1 MKYIKSM
8 MFAIAL
14 IMAAPIFFTACQEDA
29 PEINY
34 TMNVSVVN
42 DFTKV
47 VQAINDGFLKNQ
59 QAVDSLTK
67 VLDKMNTTQEHK
79 LEAISDILNAVNTT
93 LEAKL
98 AAVEAALNA
107 QTLSLEAK
115 MELLIKAFNAQTL
128 SLEAKLEALK
138 TAINNLPDYSA
149 KLDALAEA
157 INALPNYED
166 KLAAIQSAIAAM
178 PNYSAKF
185 DALARAINALPNYG
199 TQLTA
204 IQKAIVAMPNYESQ
218 FKAIVDALG
227 LLKKEIEKVGPAQS
241 GMSAE
246 LAKATTAIT
255 NLIATVKTGNEDET
269 KALEAIVKKLEELKE
284 KIGTGKPSG
293 SGNTG
298 GVGEDPDDV
307 YGNNIEF
314 NKISFGDIIG
324 LIDKMNSKNFEVT
337 KGIILLRTSEGRF
350 AKVDIGPARTGY
362 HIASSNDK
370 SRLAISYI
378 LYDAN
383 GKVKNKNSVH
393 FEARFNKDGSPVAKR
408 EFEVDFDSGNKGG
421 IGSDL
426 HFTVNIRY
434 EDSSLA
440 WVIDG
445 VKFKCLNNTKAVTYH
460 KY

>member
-1 MKYIKSM
+1 
-8 MFAIAL
+8 
-14 IMAAPIFFTACQEDA
+14 MAAPVFFTACQEDA

-67 VLDKMNTTQEHK
+67 VLDKMNTTQQQK

-93 LEAKL
+93 LDTKL
-98 AAVEAALNA
+98 ATIEAA
-107 QTLSLEAK
+107 
-115 MELLIKAFNAQTL
+115 INAQTL

-149 KLDALAEA
+149 KLDALTEA

-166 KLAAIQSAIAAM
+166 KLAAIQGAIAAM

-185 DALARAINALPNYG
+185 DALATAINALPNYG

-227 LLKKEIEKVGPAQS
+227 LLKKEMEKVGSAQS

-255 NLIATVKTGNEDET
+255 NLIAAVKTGNENET

-298 GVGEDPDDV
+298 VVGEDPDDV
-307 YGNNIEF
+307 YGNNLEF

-350 AKVDIGPARTGY
+350 AKVEISPARTGY
-362 HIASSNDK
+362 HISSSTDK

-393 FEARFNKDGSPVAKR
+393 FEARFNKDGSPVAKP

-426 HFTVNIRY
+426 RFTVKLRY
-434 EDSSLA
+434 EHSSLA
-440 WVIDG
+440 DVIDG
-445 VKFKCLNNTKAVTYH
+445 VKFKCLNNTKVVTYH

>member
-1 MKYIKSM
+1 M

-14 IMAAPIFFTACQEDA
+14 IMAAPVFFTACQEDA

-67 VLDKMNTTQEHK
+67 VLDKMNTTQQQK

-93 LEAKL
+93 LETKL
-98 AAVEAALNA
+98 AAVEAAL
-107 QTLSLEAK
+107 
-115 MELLIKAFNAQTL
+115 NAQTL

-149 KLDALAEA
+149 KLDALTEA

-307 YGNNIEF
+307 YGNNLEF
-314 NKISFGDIIG
+314 NKIAFGDIIG

-350 AKVDIGPARTGY
+350 AKVEISPARTGY
-362 HIASSNDK
+362 HIASDYDK

-393 FEARFNKDGSPVAKR
+393 FEARYNKDGTPVTKP

-426 HFTVNIRY
+426 RFTVNIRY
-434 EDSSLA
+434 EHSLLA
-440 WVIDG
+440 DVIDG

>member
-1 MKYIKSM
+1 
-8 MFAIAL
+8 
-14 IMAAPIFFTACQEDA
+14 MAAPVFFTACQEDA

-93 LEAKL
+93 LETKL
-98 AAVEAALNA
+98 AAVEA
-107 QTLSLEAK
+107 
-115 MELLIKAFNAQTL
+115 AFNAQTL

-149 KLDALAEA
+149 KLDALTEA

-178 PNYSAKF
+178 PDYSAKF

-227 LLKKEIEKVGPAQS
+227 LLKKEMEKVGSAQS

-255 NLIATVKTGNEDET
+255 NLIAAVKTGNEDET
-269 KALEAIVKKLEELKE
+269 KALDAIVKKLEELKE

-307 YGNNIEF
+307 YGNNLEF

-350 AKVDIGPARTGY
+350 AKVDISPARTGY
-362 HIASSNDK
+362 HIASSSDK

-393 FEARFNKDGSPVAKR
+393 FEARFNKDGSPVTKP

-434 EDSSLA
+434 ESSSLA
-440 WVIDG
+440 NVIDG

>member
-1 MKYIKSM
+1 M

-14 IMAAPIFFTACQEDA
+14 IMAAPVFFTACQEDA

-67 VLDKMNTTQEHK
+67 VLDKMNTTQQQK

-93 LEAKL
+93 LETKL

-115 MELLIKAFNAQTL
+115 MQLLVKAFNAQTL

-149 KLDALAEA
+149 KLDALTEA

-204 IQKAIVAMPNYESQ
+204 IQ
-218 FKAIVDALG
+218 KAIVDALG

-307 YGNNIEF
+307 YGNNLEF
-314 NKISFGDIIG
+314 NKIAFGDIIG

-350 AKVDIGPARTGY
+350 AKVEISPARTGY
-362 HIASSNDK
+362 HIASDYDK

-393 FEARFNKDGSPVAKR
+393 FEARYNKDGTPVTKP

-426 HFTVNIRY
+426 RFTVNIRY
-434 EDSSLA
+434 EHSLLA
-440 WVIDG
+440 DVIDG

>member
-1 MKYIKSM
+1 
-8 MFAIAL
+8 
-14 IMAAPIFFTACQEDA
+14 MAAPVFFTACQEDA

-67 VLDKMNTTQEHK
+67 VLDKMNTTQQQK

-93 LEAKL
+93 LETKL

-115 MELLIKAFNAQTL
+115 MQLLVKAFNAQTL

-138 TAINNLPDYSA
+138 TAINNLPD
-149 KLDALAEA
+149 
-157 INALPNYED
+157 
-166 KLAAIQSAIAAM
+166 
-178 PNYSAKF
+178 YSAKF

-307 YGNNIEF
+307 YGNNLEF
-314 NKISFGDIIG
+314 NKIAFGDIIG

-350 AKVDIGPARTGY
+350 AKVEISPARTGY
-362 HIASSNDK
+362 HIASDYDK

-393 FEARFNKDGSPVAKR
+393 FEARYNKDGTPVTKP

-426 HFTVNIRY
+426 RFTVNIRY
-434 EDSSLA
+434 EHSLLA
-440 WVIDG
+440 DVIDG

>member
-1 MKYIKSM
+1 M

-14 IMAAPIFFTACQEDA
+14 IMAAPVFFTACQEDA

-93 LEAKL
+93 LETKL
-98 AAVEAALNA
+98 AAVEA
-107 QTLSLEAK
+107 
-115 MELLIKAFNAQTL
+115 AFNAQTL

-149 KLDALAEA
+149 KLDALTEA

-178 PNYSAKF
+178 PDYSAKF

-227 LLKKEIEKVGPAQS
+227 LLKKEMEKVGSAQS

-255 NLIATVKTGNEDET
+255 NLIAAVKTGNEDET
-269 KALEAIVKKLEELKE
+269 KALDAIVKKLEELKE

-307 YGNNIEF
+307 YGNNLEF

-350 AKVDIGPARTGY
+350 AKVDISPARTGY
-362 HIASSNDK
+362 HIASSSDK

-393 FEARFNKDGSPVAKR
+393 FEARFNKDGSPVTKP

-434 EDSSLA
+434 ESSSLA
-440 WVIDG
+440 NVIDG

>member
-1 MKYIKSM
+1 M
-8 MFAIAL
+8 
-14 IMAAPIFFTACQEDA
+14 
-29 PEINY
+29 
-34 TMNVSVVN
+34 
-42 DFTKV
+42 
-47 VQAINDGFLKNQ
+47 
-59 QAVDSLTK
+59 
-67 VLDKMNTTQEHK
+67 
-79 LEAISDILNAVNTT
+79 
-93 LEAKL
+93 
-98 AAVEAALNA
+98 
-107 QTLSLEAK
+107 
-115 MELLIKAFNAQTL
+115 
-128 SLEAKLEALK
+128 
-138 TAINNLPDYSA
+138 PD
-149 KLDALAEA
+149 
-157 INALPNYED
+157 
-166 KLAAIQSAIAAM
+166 
-178 PNYSAKF
+178 YSAKF

-227 LLKKEIEKVGPAQS
+227 LLKKEIEKVGSAQS

-255 NLIATVKTGNEDET
+255 NLIAAVKTGNEDET

-307 YGNNIEF
+307 YGNNLEF

-350 AKVDIGPARTGY
+350 AKVDISPARTGY
-362 HIASSNDK
+362 HISSGYDK

-383 GKVKNKNSVH
+383 GKVKHKNSVH
-393 FEARFNKDGSPVAKR
+393 FEARYNKDGTPVTKP

-426 HFTVNIRY
+426 HFTVKLRY
-434 EDSSLA
+434 EHSLLA
-440 WVIDG
+440 DVIDG
-445 VKFKCLNNTKAVTYH
+445 VKFKCLNNTKVVTYH

>member
-1 MKYIKSM
+1 
-8 MFAIAL
+8 
-14 IMAAPIFFTACQEDA
+14 
-29 PEINY
+29 
-34 TMNVSVVN
+34 
-42 DFTKV
+42 
-47 VQAINDGFLKNQ
+47 
-59 QAVDSLTK
+59 
-67 VLDKMNTTQEHK
+67 
-79 LEAISDILNAVNTT
+79 
-93 LEAKL
+93 
-98 AAVEAALNA
+98 
-107 QTLSLEAK
+107 
-115 MELLIKAFNAQTL
+115 
-128 SLEAKLEALK
+128 
-138 TAINNLPDYSA
+138 
-149 KLDALAEA
+149 
-157 INALPNYED
+157 
-166 KLAAIQSAIAAM
+166 
-178 PNYSAKF
+178 
-185 DALARAINALPNYG
+185 
-199 TQLTA
+199 
-204 IQKAIVAMPNYESQ
+204 MPNYESQ

-227 LLKKEIEKVGPAQS
+227 LLMKEIEKVGSAQS

-255 NLIATVKTGNEDET
+255 NLIAAVKTGNQDET

-307 YGNNIEF
+307 YGNNLEF

-362 HIASSNDK
+362 HISSSNDK

-393 FEARFNKDGSPVAKR
+393 FEARYNKDGTPVTKP

-426 HFTVNIRY
+426 HFTVKLRY

-440 WVIDG
+440 YVIDG

>member
-1 MKYIKSM
+1 
-8 MFAIAL
+8 
-14 IMAAPIFFTACQEDA
+14 
-29 PEINY
+29 
-34 TMNVSVVN
+34 MN
-42 DFTKV
+42 
-47 VQAINDGFLKNQ
+47 
-59 QAVDSLTK
+59 
-67 VLDKMNTTQEHK
+67 
-79 LEAISDILNAVNTT
+79 
-93 LEAKL
+93 
-98 AAVEAALNA
+98 
-107 QTLSLEAK
+107 
-115 MELLIKAFNAQTL
+115 
-128 SLEAKLEALK
+128 

-149 KLDALAEA
+149 KLDALTEA

-227 LLKKEIEKVGPAQS
+227 LLKKEIEKVGSAQS

-255 NLIATVKTGNEDET
+255 NLIAAVKTGNENET

-307 YGNNIEF
+307 YGNNLEF

-350 AKVDIGPARTGY
+350 AKVEISPARTGY
-362 HIASSNDK
+362 HISSSTDK

-393 FEARFNKDGSPVAKR
+393 FEARFNKDGSPVTKP

-426 HFTVNIRY
+426 RFTVKLRY
-434 EDSSLA
+434 EHSLLA
-440 WVIDG
+440 DVIDG
-445 VKFKCLNNTKAVTYH
+445 VKFKCLNNTKVVTYH

>member
-1 MKYIKSM
+1 
-8 MFAIAL
+8 
-14 IMAAPIFFTACQEDA
+14 
-29 PEINY
+29 
-34 TMNVSVVN
+34 
-42 DFTKV
+42 
-47 VQAINDGFLKNQ
+47 
-59 QAVDSLTK
+59 
-67 VLDKMNTTQEHK
+67 
-79 LEAISDILNAVNTT
+79 
-93 LEAKL
+93 
-98 AAVEAALNA
+98 
-107 QTLSLEAK
+107 
-115 MELLIKAFNAQTL
+115 
-128 SLEAKLEALK
+128 
-138 TAINNLPDYSA
+138 
-149 KLDALAEA
+149 
-157 INALPNYED
+157 
-166 KLAAIQSAIAAM
+166 M

-307 YGNNIEF
+307 YGNNLEF
-314 NKISFGDIIG
+314 NKIAFGDIIG

-350 AKVDIGPARTGY
+350 AKVEISPARTGY
-362 HIASSNDK
+362 HIASDYDK

-393 FEARFNKDGSPVAKR
+393 FEARYNKDGTPVTKP

-426 HFTVNIRY
+426 RFTVNIRY
-434 EDSSLA
+434 EHSLLA
-440 WVIDG
+440 DVIDG

>member
-14 IMAAPIFFTACQEDA
+14 IMAAPVFFTACQEDA

-93 LEAKL
+93 LETKL
-98 AAVEAALNA
+98 AAVEA
-107 QTLSLEAK
+107 
-115 MELLIKAFNAQTL
+115 AFNAQTL

-149 KLDALAEA
+149 KLDALTEA

-178 PNYSAKF
+178 PDYSAKF

-227 LLKKEIEKVGPAQS
+227 LLKKEMEKVGSAQS

-255 NLIATVKTGNEDET
+255 NLIAAVKTGNEDET
-269 KALEAIVKKLEELKE
+269 KALDAIVKKLEELKE

-307 YGNNIEF
+307 YGNNLEF

-350 AKVDIGPARTGY
+350 AKVDISPARTGY
-362 HIASSNDK
+362 HIASSSDK

-393 FEARFNKDGSPVAKR
+393 FEARFNKDGSPVTKP

-434 EDSSLA
+434 ESSSLA
-440 WVIDG
+440 NVIDG

>member
-1 MKYIKSM
+1 M

-14 IMAAPIFFTACQEDA
+14 IMAAPVFFTACQEDA

-67 VLDKMNTTQEHK
+67 VLDKMNTTQQQK

-93 LEAKL
+93 LETKL

-115 MELLIKAFNAQTL
+115 MQLLVKAFNAQTL

-138 TAINNLPDYSA
+138 TAINNLPD
-149 KLDALAEA
+149 
-157 INALPNYED
+157 
-166 KLAAIQSAIAAM
+166 
-178 PNYSAKF
+178 YSAKF

-307 YGNNIEF
+307 YGNNLEF
-314 NKISFGDIIG
+314 NKIAFGDIIG

-350 AKVDIGPARTGY
+350 AKVEISPARTGY
-362 HIASSNDK
+362 HIASDYDK

-393 FEARFNKDGSPVAKR
+393 FEARYNKDGTPVTKP

-426 HFTVNIRY
+426 RFTVNIRY
-434 EDSSLA
+434 EHSLLA
-440 WVIDG
+440 DVIDG